1 MDDFRTELSA
11 AIAAM
16 RDAGLEPAFLIVDLD
31 GLAAVKQSNDPG
43 ALATL
48 RDAASGAISSAA
60 GGCDTF
66 TYGEER
72 VVAILPGFRRL
83 QTFALIDKLRRALP
97 LLGQSFDCALR
108 PEFDV
113 LEYDEKSG
121 VAGLVSQL
129 AKLTREREVA

>member
-1 MDDFRTELSA
+1 MDDFRTELTA
-11 AIAAM
+11 AIDAM
-16 RDAGLEPAFLIVDLD
+16 RQDGIEPSFLIVDLH
-31 GLAAVKQSNDPG
+31 GLTAVKQSSDAG

-48 RDAASGAISSAA
+48 QDAATGAISAAA

-66 TYGEER
+66 TYGEAR
-72 VVAILPGFRRL
+72 VVAILQNYRRL
-83 QTFALIDKLRRALP
+83 QTFALIDRLSRALP

-113 LEYDEKSG
+113 LDYDDQAG

-129 AKLTREREVA
+129 AKLTRDREAA